1 MDGVKVLGGRVM
13 DRETVWKSRPSQIPN
28 IPYFIVFSWTI
39 ILPLY
44 RYLQTRFTS
53 YGFSEDRMII
63 KKGILSQS
71 IDEIELY
78 RVRDYSVSK
87 PFLLRIFGLG
97 HLQILSSDR
106 STPNLTMRAIHHP
119 ESVMDKLRDCVEGA
133 RARTQTK
140 EVDFS

>member
-1 MDGVKVLGGRVM
+1 M
-13 DRETVWKSRPSQIPN
+13 DRETVWKSRPSQIVN
-28 IPYFIVFSWTI
+28 IPYFIIFSWTI
-39 ILPLY
+39 VLPLY

-53 YGFSEDRMII
+53 YGFSEDRIII

-78 RVRDYSVSK
+78 RVRDYSVFK

-106 STPNLTMRAIHHP
+106 TTSNLTMRAIHQP
-119 ESVMDKLRDCVEGA
+119 ENVMDQLRDCVEKA

-140 EVDFS
+140 EIDFS

>member
-1 MDGVKVLGGRVM
+1 M
-13 DRETVWKSRPSQIPN
+13 DRETVWKSRPSQIVN
-28 IPYFIVFSWTI
+28 IPYFIIFSWTI

-97 HLQILSSDR
+97 TFR
-106 STPNLTMRAIHHP
+106 SCLLTAPRP
-119 ESVMDKLRDCVEGA
+119 
-133 RARTQTK
+133 T
-140 EVDFS
+140 

>member
-1 MDGVKVLGGRVM
+1 M

-106 STPNLTMRAIHHP
+106 STPNLTMRAIHQP
-119 ESVMDKLRDCVEGA
+119 ENVMDQLRDYVEKA

-140 EVDFS
+140 EIDFS

>member
-1 MDGVKVLGGRVM
+1 MQGEEVM
-13 DRETVWKSRPSQIPN
+13 HQETVWKSRPSQIPN
-28 IPYFIVFSWTI
+28 IPYFILFCWTI
-39 ILPLY
+39 ILPVY

-63 KKGILSQS
+63 KRGILSQT

-78 RVRDYSVSK
+78 RVRDYSVYK

-97 HLQILSSDR
+97 HLHVLSSDR
-106 STPNLTMRAIHHP
+106 TNPDLTLRAIHHP
-119 ESVMDKLRDCVEGA
+119 ESVMDQLRDCVEGA
-133 RARTQTK
+133 RRRTQTK

>member
-1 MDGVKVLGGRVM
+1 M

-28 IPYFIVFSWTI
+28 IPYFIIFSWTI

-106 STPNLTMRAIHHP
+106 STPNLTMRAIHQP
-119 ESVMDKLRDCVEGA
+119 ESVMDQLRNCVEGA